1 MPLCRGTGR
10 DSLPVV
16 TVVSSPSSPAS
27 LTDAL
32 RALRPLLRHGSPA
45 PDGPS
50 LERAGLAFADV
61 PVVAACTPLEPPATR
76 AMAMASEP
84 LVVAFLDGVQR
95 SRLLGHIGLAP
106 VVFASVAAA
115 VRERV
120 NRQLRTWQAP
130 RVEHQLL
137 VPRARIGEDAWAQLE
152 SSGLLLIDSTAE
164 HTSASAA
171 LSVVHPHALRSRA
184 LELVAQAR
192 ERLERQLAAAWV
204 EQQHTTDGWLWIDG
218 GIAGNLAVD
227 ESARAFGVIKSH
239 NTLYGDGGAVSA
251 TLSLRAG
258 ERSPVFLVGRAADR
272 AVASWYLRLRDAT
285 NADPLFGLV
294 RVEIAPPATDDLT
307 NFVARVD
314 RLSAGILLERS
325 PVSPPDSRWDTL
337 AYGVHAVESYLHA
350 VLGS

>member
-1 MPLCRGTGR
+1 MCGGRGR

-16 TVVSSPSSPAS
+16 TVASSPSSPAS

-32 RALRPLLRHGSPA
+32 RALRPLLHGGSPTL
-45 PDGPS
+45 DGPS
-50 LERAGLAFADV
+50 LERAGLAFANA
-61 PVVAACTPLEPPATR
+61 PIVAACSPIEATGTR
-76 AMAMASEP
+76 TIETAVEP
-84 LVVAFLDGVQR
+84 LVGAFLDGVQR
-95 SRLLGHIGLAP
+95 SRLLGHIGHAP

-137 VPRARIGEDAWAQLE
+137 VPRARIGEDAWAQLAT
-152 SSGLLLIDSTAE
+152 SGLLLIDSTAE
-164 HTSASAA
+164 QTGTATP
-171 LSVVHPHALRSRA
+171 LSVVHPQALRSRA

-204 EQQHTTDGWLWIDG
+204 EQQQTTDGWLWIDG

-239 NTLYGDGGAVSA
+239 NTLYGDGDAVSA

-258 ERSPVFLVGRAADR
+258 ERSPVFLVGHTADR

-294 RVEIAPPATDDLT
+294 RVEIAPPT
-307 NFVARVD
+307 NGDRITFAARVD
-314 RLSAGILLERS
+314 QLSAGILLERS
-325 PVSPPDSRWDTL
+325 PVSLPDARWDTL